1 MRPLDPQVT
10 ANRLD
15 ERSLHYRL
23 RKRTWAN
30 PARVFLCNLL
40 APVHCEL
47 GPCELGALARNPLLA
62 RCWLLSGFLSPTAK
76 AQRTQRETAWGN
88 HDLAHLGPRDAYP
101 HPYPRHR
108 LGRWDPVHQ
117 TQTHA
122 TPKKAIHRA
131 TYHWAIHRSTRYQA
145 GTGGGQCAN
154 SLDPDPRRSR
164 GV

>member
-62 RCWLLSGFLSPTAK
+62 RCWLLSGFLSLTAK
-76 AQRTQRETAWGN
+76 AQRTQRETARGEIS
-88 HDLAHLGPRDAYP
+88 DRAKCCVLLEPTLAKMQQDSHCDKPPASKAS
-101 HPYPRHR
+101 
-108 LGRWDPVHQ
+108 GRWLRRMQ
-117 TQTHA
+117 
-122 TPKKAIHRA
+122 AIQPHR
-131 TYHWAIHRSTRYQA
+131 
-145 GTGGGQCAN
+145 
-154 SLDPDPRRSR
+154 
-164 GV
+164 